1 MKPYVKLSPVDRCI
15 LESYKH
21 MLEGLADYLGEG
33 YEFVLHSLE
42 NLDQSAVKVINGH
55 HTGRKE
61 GAPIT
66 DLAIEMLSR
75 IQNNDAGFCSYHV
88 SNSRGEPLKG
98 TTITIRG
105 ENGRI
110 IGLLCINFYLNT
122 PLADFLKALFKPD
135 GTKVTE
141 TFADN
146 MDELLETMTERT
158 RREVEKDDSIRA
170 SLKKYEIVAR
180 LHKQGVFRIKDAV
193 PRVAQVLGTSRN
205 TVYLHLRSL
214 RSGQ

>member
-1 MKPYVKLSPVDRCI
+1 
-15 LESYKH
+15 
-21 MLEGLADYLGEG
+21 MLEGLADYLGDG

-75 IQNNDAGFCSYHV
+75 IQNNDAGYCSYHV

-110 IGLLCINFYLNT
+110 IGLVCINFYLNT
-122 PLADFLKALFKPD
+122 PLAGFLKALFQPD
-135 GTKVTE
+135 ETKVTE
-141 TFADN
+141 TFAEN

-158 RREVEKDDSIRA
+158 RGEVDKDESIRA
-170 SLKKYEIVAR
+170 SLKKFEIVSR

-193 PRVAQVLGTSRN
+193 PRVAGVLGISRN

-214 RSGQ
+214 KDEAAT